1 MTVIIE
7 ISIVVLYLI
16 SPIGHVIPISHYGS
30 TAQWRTEIG
39 VNLNLF
45 TLTSLTAKQ
54 NIYYQRL

>member
-45 TLTSLTAKQ
+45 TLTMQS
-54 NIYYQRL
+54 YG